1 MLRRA
6 SRSWL
11 LRKLALLLLRH
22 GFAEEDVVALA
33 GSFGHVDGG
42 VGLLHQDQ
50 VILVIVAEQAD
61 PHGGTAVQFVIADV
75 EGEPEDPHQ
84 LPGKMLRQDL
94 GGDVALAQ
102 RREQQGE
109 FVSRGAGQH
118 QVLLGQ
124 GLEPNHHGL
133 QQRITAG
140 MAEESLIDLKLSRS
154 SSSNAPTVRSG
165 AQGCAA

>member
-1 MLRRA
+1 
-6 SRSWL
+6 
-11 LRKLALLLLRH
+11 
-22 GFAEEDVVALA
+22 
-33 GSFGHVDGG
+33 
-42 VGLLHQDQ
+42 
-50 VILVIVAEQAD
+50 
-61 PHGGTAVQFVIADV
+61 VQFVIADV
-75 EGEPEDPHQ
+75 EGEPENAHQ

-133 QQRITAG
+133 QQQITAG
-140 MAEESLIDLKLSRS
+140 MAEGVVDRLEVVEIEQQQCPPLSARE
-154 SSSNAPTVRSG
+154 RKG
-165 AQGCAA
+165 ALHDVVQAASVVEVAQIVVIGEPLDVAGPPSPG